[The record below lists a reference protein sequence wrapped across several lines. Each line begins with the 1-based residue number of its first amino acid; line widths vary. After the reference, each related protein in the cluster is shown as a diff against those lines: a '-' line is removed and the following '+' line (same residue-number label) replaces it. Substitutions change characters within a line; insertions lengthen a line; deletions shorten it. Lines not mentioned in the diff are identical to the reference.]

1 VDTAEFNAD
10 PNKLVVMNTA
20 EMPWQETDPP
30 GVRQK
35 LLERVIDSAK
45 GRETALIKLDPGV
58 ELPAETLAD
67 RWDVF
72 TLEGRYSDGHGM
84 HEPRTFIMSPPGEVV
99 TLSSDIGCV
108 FYRKMR
114 RPFRDDTAKLLIDT
128 NAVEWT
134 PFPQRGAR
142 VVHFY
147 RDPHGI
153 EFCRFG
159 EVFAEQHIPK
169 HDHAIGEETLIV
181 EGALKD
187 EYDVYPAGTWL
198 RFPILLPHEPC
209 TESESCYMFIRD
221 GDLVW

>member
-1 VDTAEFNAD
+1 MTRQEINAD
-10 PNKLVVMNTA
+10 PDELVVLDTNA
-20 EMPWQETDPP
+20 MPWEDTEIP

-35 LLERVIDSAK
+35 TLERVNDPEK
-45 GRETALIKLDPGV
+45 GRETALIKMDPGTK
-58 ELPAETLAD
+58 LAPETISD

-72 TLEGRYSDGHGM
+72 TLEGDYNDGHGV
-84 HEPRTFIMSPPGEVV
+84 HDRRTFIMTPPGETM
-99 TLSSDIGCV
+99 TLSTEQGCT
-108 FYRKMR
+108 FYRKKR
-114 RPFRDDTAKLLIDT
+114 RPFRPDFDKILIDT
-128 NAVEWT
+128 NKVEWT

-153 EFCRFG
+153 EAWRFG
-159 EVFAEQHIPK
+159 EVYAEKQLPS

-181 EGALKD
+181 EGRLKD
-187 EYDVYPAGTWL
+187 EYNEYGPGTWL
-198 RFPILLPHEPC
+198 RFPILLPHAPF